1 MISFFLLYLKKKNRF
16 INAYFIDKMNKINKK
31 ISLLFRNLTSHK
43 LFCFSKVIKAKLK
56 KPQEEEKT
64 HERVVS
70 NYLNDINENSTDF
83 KQEFGF
89 VDSIKD
95 AHQQY
100 KRNERKI
107 NIYFTIFFGLAC
119 TGG

>member
-1 MISFFLLYLKKKNRF
+1 
-16 INAYFIDKMNKINKK
+16 MNKTNKK
-31 ISLLFRNLTSHK
+31 ISLLFRNLTSCK
-43 LFCFSKVIKAKLK
+43 LLCFSENTKTNQPPKKAK
-56 KPQEEEKT
+56 EEEKT

-107 NIYFTIFFGLAC
+107 NIYFTLFFGLAC
-119 TGG
+119 TGGSHNFSMKI